1 MSSAENS
8 DKKAM
13 QKTDVIVVG
22 GGLVGMSIAYGL
34 ALLGRQVS
42 VLDEG
47 DDAIRAARGNFG
59 LLWVQGKGYRMS
71 PYAQWT
77 RESVAL
83 WPRFAAALQ
92 ADTGIDVHLRQQGGF
107 QLCLSDVEM
116 AEESHRLGWL
126 RDAFAGDYPF
136 ELLDATQLRARLPGI
151 GPDVVGGCFS
161 PMDGHVNPLKLLR
174 SLYAAC
180 QARGVKLINGH
191 HIEAIDTGTKGFE
204 LRAGEQRWAARQ
216 VVLAAGL
223 GNRTLGARV
232 GLDVPV
238 QPNRGQILVTE
249 RLEPFLQYPT
259 TYVRQ
264 TDEGTLQLGDSH
276 ESTGFDDGTG
286 SQVMAAIARRAVQ
299 CFPRLGL
306 VRLVRA
312 WGALRVMSADGFPI
326 YEMPQSCPGL
336 SIVSCHSG
344 VTLAAAHALRLAPW
358 IAGEFDDPA
367 VKPFGLHRFNLQ
379 AEVRHVG

>member
-1 MSSAENS
+1 
-8 DKKAM
+8 M
-13 QKTDVIVVG
+13 QKTDAIVVG

-34 ALLGRQVS
+34 ACLGRQVS

-223 GNRTLGARV
+223 GNRTLGGRV

-299 CFPRLGL
+299 CFPRLGQ

>member
-1 MSSAENS
+1 MH
-8 DKKAM
+8 
-13 QKTDVIVVG
+13 KTDVIVVG
-22 GGLVGMSIAYGL
+22 AGLVGMSIAYGL
-34 ALLGRQVS
+34 TLLGRQVS

-47 DDAIRAARGNFG
+47 DNAFRAARGNFG
-59 LLWVQGKGYRMS
+59 LLWVQGKGYGMS
-71 PYAQWT
+71 PYAHWT
-77 RESVAL
+77 RQSVAL
-83 WPRFAAALQ
+83 WPGFAAALQ

-107 QLCLSDVEM
+107 QLCLSDAEM

-126 RDAFAGDYPF
+126 RDALGGDYPF
-136 ELLDATQLRARLPGI
+136 ELLDATQLRARLPGL
-151 GPDVVGGCFS
+151 GPEVVGGCFS

-180 QARGVKLINGH
+180 QARGVKIINGH
-191 HIEAIDTGTKGFE
+191 HVDAVESRAEGFE
-204 LRAGEQRWAARQ
+204 LRAKDQRLSTRQ
-216 VVLAAGL
+216 LVLAAGL
-223 GNRTLGARV
+223 GNRALGARV

-249 RLEPFLQYPT
+249 RLQPFLHYPT

-264 TDEGTLQLGDSH
+264 TDEGTVQLGDSH
-276 ESTGFDDGTG
+276 ESAGLDDGTG

-299 CFPRLGL
+299 CFPRLGQ

-326 YEMPQSCPGL
+326 YEAPEAIPGL
-336 SIVSCHSG
+336 SIISCHSG

-358 IAGEFDDPA
+358 IAGQLDEPA
-367 VKPFGLHRFNLQ
+367 LKPFGLQRFTPAAQ
-379 AEVRHVG
+379 VRHVG

>member
-299 CFPRLGL
+299 CFPRLGQ

-326 YEMPQSCPGL
+326 YEMPQGCPGL

-379 AEVRHVG
+379 AEVCHVG

>member
-1 MSSAENS
+1 
-8 DKKAM
+8 M
-13 QKTDVIVVG
+13 QKADVIIVG

-34 ALLGRQVS
+34 ALLGRQVN

-59 LLWVQGKGYRMS
+59 LLWVQGKGYGMS
-71 PYAQWT
+71 PYATWT
-77 RESVAL
+77 RESVTL
-83 WPRFAAALQ
+83 WPRFATALQ
-92 ADTGIDVHLRQQGGF
+92 ADTGIDIHLRQQGGF
-107 QLCLSDVEM
+107 QLCLSEAEM
-116 AEESHRLGWL
+116 AEEAARLAWL
-126 RDAFAGDYPF
+126 HEALEGDYPY
-136 ELLDATQLRARLPGI
+136 ELLDAAQLRSRLPGV
-151 GPDVVGGCFS
+151 GPEVVGGCFS

-180 QARGVKLINGH
+180 RARGVNLLNGYH
-191 HIEAIDTGTKGFE
+191 VDAIEPYAEGFQV
-204 LRAGEQRWAARQ
+204 RAGDQRWLGRQ
-216 VVLAAGL
+216 VILAAGL
-223 GNRTLGARV
+223 GNRALGAMV

-249 RLEPFLQYPT
+249 RLKPFLHYPT

-264 TDEGTLQLGDSH
+264 TDEGTVQLGDSH
-276 ESTGFDDGTG
+276 ESAGFDDGTG

-299 CFPRLGL
+299 CFPQLGD

-326 YEMPQSCPGL
+326 YETSSSCPGL
-336 SIVSCHSG
+336 SVVSCHSG

-367 VKPFGLHRFNLQ
+367 VQPFGLHRFSSPM
-379 AEVRHVG
+379 EVRHVG

>member
-1 MSSAENS
+1 
-8 DKKAM
+8 M
-13 QKTDVIVVG
+13 QKTDVIIVG

-59 LLWVQGKGYRMS
+59 LLWVQGKGYGMS

-92 ADTGIDVHLRQQGGF
+92 ADTGIDIHLRQQGGF
-107 QLCLSDVEM
+107 QLCLSDAEM
-116 AEESHRLGWL
+116 AEEAARLGWL
-126 RDAFAGDYPF
+126 REALDGDYPY
-136 ELLDATQLRARLPGI
+136 ELLDSAQLRGRLPGI

-180 QARGVKLINGH
+180 KSRGVRLINGYH
-191 HIEAIDTGTKGFE
+191 VDAIEPNDTGFQ
-204 LRAGEQRWAARQ
+204 LRTGDQRWSARQ

-223 GNRTLGARV
+223 GNRALGEQV

-249 RLEPFLQYPT
+249 RLKPFLHYPT

-264 TDEGTLQLGDSH
+264 TDEGTVQLGDSH
-276 ESTGFDDGTG
+276 ESAGFDDGTG

-299 CFPRLGL
+299 CFPLLGD
-306 VRLVRA
+306 VHLVRA

-326 YEMPQSCPGL
+326 YEMSQGCPGL
-336 SIVSCHSG
+336 SVVSCHSG
-344 VTLAAAHALRLAPW
+344 VTLAAVHALRLAPW
-358 IAGEFDDPA
+358 MAGEFDDPA
-367 VKPFGLHRFNLQ
+367 VKPFGLHRFNSSM
-379 AEVRHVG
+379 EMHHVG

>member
-1 MSSAENS
+1 
-8 DKKAM
+8 M

-92 ADTGIDVHLRQQGGF
+92 ADTGIDIHLRQQGGF
-107 QLCLSDVEM
+107 QLCLSDAEM

-126 RDAFAGDYPF
+126 REAFAGNYPF
-136 ELLDATQLRARLPGI
+136 ERLDNAQLRTRLPGI

-174 SLYAAC
+174 SLYAGC
-180 QARGVKLINGH
+180 QSRGVRLINGH
-191 HIEAIDTGTKGFE
+191 HVDAIDTGATGFE
-204 LRAGEQRWAARQ
+204 LRARDQRWSARQ

-223 GNRTLGARV
+223 GNRALGALV

-238 QPNRGQILVTE
+238 QPNRGQILITE

-276 ESTGFDDGTG
+276 ESAGFDDGTG
-286 SQVMAAIARRAVQ
+286 SQVMATIARRAVQ
-299 CFPRLGL
+299 CFPRLGQ

-326 YEMPQSCPGL
+326 YETPQGCPGL

-358 IAGEFDDPA
+358 IVGEFDDPA
-367 VKPFGLHRFNLQ
+367 VKLFGLQRFNRH

>member
-1 MSSAENS
+1 MH
-8 DKKAM
+8 
-13 QKTDVIVVG
+13 KTDVIIVG

-59 LLWVQGKGYRMS
+59 LLWVQGKGYGMS

-77 RESVAL
+77 RDSVAL

-92 ADTGIDVHLRQQGGF
+92 ADTGVDIHLRQAGGF
-107 QLCLSDVEM
+107 QLCLSDAEM
-116 AEESHRLGWL
+116 AEEAARLGWL
-126 RDAFAGDYPF
+126 REALDGDYPY
-136 ELLDATQLRARLPGI
+136 ELLDPVQLRNRLPGI

-180 QARGVKLINGH
+180 QARGVKVINGH
-191 HIEAIDTGTKGFE
+191 RVEAIEPDASGFR
-204 LRAGEQRWAARQ
+204 LRAGDQCWSARQ

-223 GNRTLGARV
+223 GNQRLGGQV

-249 RLEPFLQYPT
+249 RLKPFLDYPT

-264 TDEGTLQLGDSH
+264 TDEGTVQLGDSH
-276 ESTGFDDGTG
+276 ESAGFDDGTG

-299 CFPRLGL
+299 CFPLLGD

-326 YEMPQSCPGL
+326 YEMSQGCPGL
-336 SIVSCHSG
+336 SVVSCHSG
-344 VTLAAAHALRLAPW
+344 VTLAAVHALRLAPW
-358 IAGEFDDPA
+358 IAGDFDDPA
-367 VKPFGLHRFNLQ
+367 VRPFGLHRFNSSM
-379 AEVRHVG
+379 EMRHVG

>member
-1 MSSAENS
+1 
-8 DKKAM
+8 M

-22 GGLVGMSIAYGL
+22 GGLVGMSIAFGL

-191 HIEAIDTGTKGFE
+191 HVEAIDTGTKGFE

-299 CFPRLGL
+299 CFPRLGQ

-326 YEMPQSCPGL
+326 YEMPQGCPGL

-379 AEVRHVG
+379 TEVRHVG

>member
-367 VKPFGLHRFNLQ
+367 VKQFGLHRFNLQ

>member
-1 MSSAENS
+1 
-8 DKKAM
+8 M

-22 GGLVGMSIAYGL
+22 GGLVGMSIAFGL

-191 HIEAIDTGTKGFE
+191 HVEAIDTGTRGFE

-299 CFPRLGL
+299 CFPRLGQ

-326 YEMPQSCPGL
+326 YEMPQGCPGL

-379 AEVRHVG
+379 TEVRHVG

>member
-1 MSSAENS
+1 
-8 DKKAM
+8 M
-13 QKTDVIVVG
+13 QKPDVIVVG

-71 PYAQWT
+71 QYARWT

-107 QLCLSDVEM
+107 QLCLSDAEM

-126 RDAFAGDYPF
+126 REALAGDYPF
-136 ELLDATQLRARLPGI
+136 ELLDAAQLRVRLPGI
-151 GPDVVGGCFS
+151 GPQVVGGCFS

-180 QARGVKLINGH
+180 QSLGVKLINGH
-191 HIEAIDTGTKGFE
+191 HVDAVEARASGFE
-204 LRAGEQRWAARQ
+204 LRAAGQHWSARQ

-223 GNRTLGARV
+223 GNRALGAMV
-232 GLDVPV
+232 GLNVPV

-249 RLEPFLQYPT
+249 RLQPFLHYPT

-264 TDEGTLQLGDSH
+264 TDEGTVQLGDSH
-276 ESTGFDDGTG
+276 ESVGLDDGTG
-286 SQVMAAIARRAVQ
+286 SQVMADIARRAVL
-299 CFPRLGL
+299 CFPRLGQ

-312 WGALRVMSADGFPI
+312 WGALRVMSNDGFPI
-326 YEMPQSCPGL
+326 YEMPPVCPGL
-336 SIVSCHSG
+336 SIISCHSG
-344 VTLAAAHALRLAPW
+344 VTLAAVHALRLAPW
-358 IAGEFDDPA
+358 IAGELDEPA
-367 VKPFGLHRFNLQ
+367 LEPFGLRRFS
-379 AEVRHVG
+379 APVEVRHVG

>member
-1 MSSAENS
+1 ML
-8 DKKAM
+8 
-13 QKTDVIVVG
+13 KTDVIVVG

-71 PYAQWT
+71 PYARWT

-92 ADTGIDVHLRQQGGF
+92 ADTGIDIHLRQRGGF
-107 QLCLSDVEM
+107 QLCLSDAEM
-116 AEESHRLGWL
+116 AEESRRLGWL

-136 ELLDATQLRARLPGI
+136 EQLDAAQLRARLPGI

-174 SLYAAC
+174 SLFAAC
-180 QARGVKLINGH
+180 QSRGVRLINGH
-191 HIEAIDTGTKGFE
+191 HVDAIDAVAKGFE
-204 LRAGEQRWAARQ
+204 LRAGAQRWSARQ

-223 GNRTLGARV
+223 GNRALGGMV

-249 RLEPFLQYPT
+249 RLEPFLHYPT

-276 ESTGFDDGTG
+276 ESTGLDDGTG

-299 CFPRLGL
+299 CFPRLGQ

-326 YEMPQSCPGL
+326 YETPPSCPGL

-358 IAGEFDDPA
+358 IAGEFDDSA
-367 VKPFGLHRFNLQ
+367 VKPFGLQRFNLQ
-379 AEVRHVG
+379 TEARHVG